1 WTQKRLDTIR
11 SQVWRGSS
19 FDDVESRELRQGDL
33 AAGAT
38 HGEGIPMW
46 LRGLTRTG
54 HVTTA
59 GGAVVS
65 DPEITFDP
73 GGMPMANRVDGPSD
87 GRTSLFRWR
96 VRTIHTESGAEIG
109 IAYSDHD
116 CTSSTL
122 PDPHTNTK
130 RCFPQWYA
138 PAGFTPTLDWFHKY
152 VVTRVDVHD
161 LTGASPQQQTNY
173 DYLDDPAWHYDDSE
187 LVDKDKRTWGQ
198 WRGYSEVRVRQGLDG
213 QAETA
218 TEFRYLRGMDGDRA
232 SPSGGT
238 KSVTVTD
245 SQGVAITDHEAHAGF
260 LREETMLDGP
270 GGSWVSGTIYTP
282 WVHGPTASSGPLES
296 WLTGTQLTWSRTALS
311 GGGTRW
317 TKTTTSFDTTYGMS
331 TQVDVLGDECTSAD
345 DRCVRYEYAR
355 NTSLW
360 IVDKVS
366 RLETVGVKCATS
378 PDRPDDV
385 LSDLR
390 LFYDDPD
397 TFGAAPT
404 RGLEVKTQEV
414 GDWSGATPQWVTTS
428 RTTYDANGRPLE
440 ISDALDRTTTVSYTP
455 AVAGPVTSTSVTNA
469 AGHTTTSV
477 LEPAWGS
484 ARQLTDANSRVTE
497 MTYDGLGR
505 LTEVWL

>member
-1 WTQKRLDTIR
+1 
-11 SQVWRGSS
+11 
-19 FDDVESRELRQGDL
+19 
-33 AAGAT
+33 
-38 HGEGIPMW
+38 
-46 LRGLTRTG
+46 
-54 HVTTA
+54 
-59 GGAVVS
+59 
-65 DPEITFDP
+65 
-73 GGMPMANRVDGPSD
+73 
-87 GRTSLFRWR
+87 
-96 VRTIHTESGAEIG
+96 
-109 IAYSDHD
+109 
-116 CTSSTL
+116 
-122 PDPHTNTK
+122 
-130 RCFPQWYA
+130 
-138 PAGFTPTLDWFHKY
+138 
-152 VVTRVDVHD
+152 
-161 LTGASPQQQTNY
+161 
-173 DYLDDPAWHYDDSE
+173 
-187 LVDKDKRTWGQ
+187 
-198 WRGYSEVRVRQGLDG
+198 
-213 QAETA
+213 
-218 TEFRYLRGMDGDRA
+218 
-232 SPSGGT
+232 
-238 KSVTVTD
+238 
-245 SQGVAITDHEAHAGF
+245 
-260 LREETMLDGP
+260 
-270 GGSWVSGTIYTP
+270 
-282 WVHGPTASSGPLES
+282 
-296 WLTGTQLTWSRTALS
+296 
-311 GGGTRW
+311 
-317 TKTTTSFDTTYGMS
+317 
-331 TQVDVLGDECTSAD
+331 
-345 DRCVRYEYAR
+345 RCVRYEYAR

-505 LTEVWL
+505 LTEVWLPGRNPATQSPNLTFEYLLRDNAPSAVTTRTLLPDGSNYRTSITLLDGQLRERQTQTQAPGGGRSIVDTGYDERGLVERVTRPYYDTTNAPPDTTLVGPGQPQVPGAV